1 MSEIKDN
8 FGNPLQINA
17 VYNYIYSNSDRRD
30 VKTTHKFNL
39 TYLGYNPANKLLKF
53 QLDNGTL
60 KYILNDNKYNNF
72 ELVTKAA
79 LEPPSAIPTQPP
91 ISEEKGSEEKGGK
104 RRKSR
109 KSKKSKKSRKSKKTR
124 KSRR

>member
-17 VYNYIYSNSDRRD
+17 VYNYIYGSSKWLERNHRI
-30 VKTTHKFNL
+30 NL
-39 TYLGYNPANKLLKF
+39 RYLGYNPADNFLKF
-53 QLDNGTL
+53 QLDNGTP
-60 KYILNDNKYNNF
+60 KYILNDNKFNNF

-91 ISEEKGSEEKGGK
+91 IVEEKGSEEKGGK

-109 KSKKSKKSRKSKKTR
+109 KSKKTRKSRKSKKTR